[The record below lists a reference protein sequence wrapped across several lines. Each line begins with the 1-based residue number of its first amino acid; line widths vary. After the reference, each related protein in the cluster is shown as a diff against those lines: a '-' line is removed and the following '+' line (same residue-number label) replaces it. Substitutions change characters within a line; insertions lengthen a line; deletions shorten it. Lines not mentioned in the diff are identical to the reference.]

1 MRNQLLREKENF
13 LLGLAR
19 VCILNATVLFLIV
32 RYFFFYLNILFS
44 FVQIMQILAG

>member
-32 RYFFFYLNILFS
+32 RYFFFYLILFS